1 MRFCAF
7 GMGAQE
13 ETLEPRGVS
22 SIHDF
27 RLKYV
32 AAELPCGK
40 PGDRVPPIKQGQY
53 WRDTIERLN
62 VERPV
67 SELAPGREG
76 DLSVPR
82 RGRVSPTDPGSVR
95 SGEPT
100 GGDVPPGRPF
110 TPDGHLV
117 GSLAECYTEYY
128 YGLTL
133 HKRSNEGHDGLIGD
147 LEIEVKATQGR
158 AVALR
163 SGPKHLLVFKLSRE
177 GAFEE
182 VYNGPGAP
190 VRSSLPR
197 SHSENGQRQV
207 LSVQLRRLMEGIALE
222 DRLPLIRPIPRML

>member
-1 MRFCAF
+1 MSLDEAEFPRLIQDLYAVVN
-7 GMGAQE
+7 Q
-13 ETLEPRGVS
+13 LEAM
-22 SIHDF
+22 F
-27 RLKYV
+27 
-32 AAELPCGK
+32 
-40 PGDRVPPIKQGQY
+40 
-53 WRDTIERLN
+53 
-62 VERPV
+62 
-67 SELAPGREG
+67 
-76 DLSVPR
+76 
-82 RGRVSPTDPGSVR
+82 
-95 SGEPT
+95 
-100 GGDVPPGRPF
+100 PGRPF

-133 HKRSNEGHDGLIGD
+133 HKCSNEGHDGSIGD

-190 VRSSLPR
+190 VWSLVATKPQP
-197 SHSENGQRQV
+197 SNGQRQV
-207 LSVQLRRLMEGIALE
+207 SLVQLRRLMEGIALE